1 MDKVIEGSQ
10 PRGVQLNIRERKLRS
25 GVNWQGA
32 LKQNRLKQGL
42 GVQASG
48 RSTGTLT
55 PPIDPLVVL
64 QKLVTLYGDIN

>member
-1 MDKVIEGSQ
+1 MDSVIEGSQ
-10 PRGVQLNIRERKLRS
+10 PKSVQPKIREIKLRI

-42 GVQASG
+42 DVHTSE
-48 RSTGTLT
+48 RSTGILT
-55 PPIDPLVVL
+55 PPIDPLTVL